1 MCIKKMK
8 MLFRTGTLLLFL
20 GMVPGLLGQE
30 LKKGAFILVSQKG
43 EVGFI
48 QQSGEEAP
56 RVGLG
61 QPIPPSY
68 TIFTGS
74 DGELVGLLS
83 NGTLLTLSADTRM
96 KVKTFDQEPF
106 DDGGRKL
113 SDLAGEP
120 SKSKVEIDLDIGS
133 LVVKTK
139 KLNKGSVFDIN
150 SPVGVAGIRGTE
162 FQMES
167 MPGQGVQ
174 LDVTESTVAFTPPGG
189 GNSIP
194 VSQGSGLTVP
204 TNGVPQMRP
213 VNPVTAQKI
222 ESSNQA
228 ATEATQN
235 VSLGEVT
242 AAMEQ
247 VENESD
253 AGTEEQST
261 DESAEESTEESADE
275 PQEEESVQE
284 DTEGSEETESVEEVE
299 SVEETESS
307 DDADTEVQKK
317 EDAEEQPASE
327 EMVAESE
334 NSDTSSDTAEGF
346 SKADEESSTV
356 ETKEENTQVSQDT
369 STSSGAE
376 AESGSAE
383 QSAGS
388 QGGGNQGGAQEVES
402 PVVAEV
408 VPEKK
413 SASPAPEPKQAT
425 PAPEPKKAAVLTP
438 AKQQNAPSQDTA
450 QLLENN
456 PEFKRRQEVA
466 KFGMDESQ
474 VEQYSTLSPAFQDRV
489 KSEDPAVVN
498 RLFNESE
505 FQASRVENFYGYSKE
520 TRELMLGLDD
530 SYMFGLLDE
539 DFSDLVLSEALSI
552 NLSRGQVER
561 YDQLERGAQLEIGA
575 ENSAVVTRLFG
586 ETNFNPGRV
595 ENFYGYSKD
604 TRELMLGLDDEIF
617 FTLLDEQ
624 FDEELLNESLTKMNI
639 DFSNP
644 SNLPPSEPEG
654 PFAERLRTLSDR
666 LKESGNG
673 WVMDELLEMSGGEL
687 TEEWIRVGEVAEVLL
702 RHSLVDELNPAD
714 AFQTSEVLS
723 NPFYTDISS
732 MFDELK
738 LDQLVKGDG
747 VIIGASH
754 LIVPHN
760 SLALNPYFGDGVSEV
775 IISASES
782 LSFEGDISWD
792 VPTGTEDARLVV
804 MSAGEL
810 NIMEGSTLESAT
822 SDLILS
828 TREDLVLNQVNLNA
842 AREVVIRGMRDV
854 ILNNVHIGAGNLAKI
869 KARRNLDANG
879 LTFRQDIGKI
889 VMEATTLR
897 LKNIDFPGSAQVRLN
912 SLKGGIDGRYPN
924 FGNVSAGQQIGR
936 VNFIENVKS
945 GGNILNNRAAFD
957 QHGKNIQIGKI
968 ANP

>member
-1 MCIKKMK
+1 
-8 MLFRTGTLLLFL
+8 
-20 GMVPGLLGQE
+20 
-30 LKKGAFILVSQKG
+30 
-43 EVGFI
+43 
-48 QQSGEEAP
+48 
-56 RVGLG
+56 
-61 QPIPPSY
+61 
-68 TIFTGS
+68 
-74 DGELVGLLS
+74 
-83 NGTLLTLSADTRM
+83 
-96 KVKTFDQEPF
+96 
-106 DDGGRKL
+106 
-113 SDLAGEP
+113 
-120 SKSKVEIDLDIGS
+120 
-133 LVVKTK
+133 
-139 KLNKGSVFDIN
+139 
-150 SPVGVAGIRGTE
+150 
-162 FQMES
+162 
-167 MPGQGVQ
+167 
-174 LDVTESTVAFTPPGG
+174 
-189 GNSIP
+189 
-194 VSQGSGLTVP
+194 
-204 TNGVPQMRP
+204 
-213 VNPVTAQKI
+213 
-222 ESSNQA
+222 
-228 ATEATQN
+228 
-235 VSLGEVT
+235 
-242 AAMEQ
+242 MEQ

-346 SKADEESSTV
+346 SKADEESTTV

-383 QSAGS
+383 QAAGS

-552 NLSRGQVER
+552 NLNRGQVER

-586 ETNFNPGRV
+586 ETNFNPARVENFYGYSKETRELMLGLDDSYMFGLLDADFSDLVLSEALSINLNRRQVERYDQLERGAQLEIGAENSAVVTRLFGEINFNPGRV
-595 ENFYGYSKD
+595 ENFYGYSKE

-747 VIIGASH
+747 VMIGASH

-854 ILNNVHIGAGNLAKI
+854 TLNNVHIGASNLAKI

>member
-1 MCIKKMK
+1 MCIKRMK

-56 RVGLG
+56 RVGVG

-120 SKSKVEIDLDIGS
+120 SKSKVEIDLDVGS

-139 KLNKGSVFDIN
+139 KLNKGSIFDIN

-189 GNSIP
+189 GKSIP

-253 AGTEEQST
+253 AGTEEQSA
-261 DESAEESTEESADE
+261 DESTEESTEETADE

-356 ETKEENTQVSQDT
+356 ETKEENTQVSQDA

-383 QSAGS
+383 QAAGS

-425 PAPEPKKAAVLTP
+425 PAAEPKKAAVLTP
-438 AKQQNAPSQDTA
+438 AKQQNAPSQDKA
-450 QLLENN
+450 QLLESN

-474 VEQYSTLSPAFQDRV
+474 VEQYSTLSPAFQERV
-489 KSEDPAVVN
+489 KSEDPAVVT

-505 FQASRVENFYGYSKE
+505 FQTSRVENFYGYSKE

-530 SYMFGLLDE
+530 SFMFGLLDA

-552 NLSRGQVER
+552 NLNRGQVER

-586 ETNFNPGRV
+586 EINFNPGRV
-595 ENFYGYSKD
+595 ENFYGYSKE

-702 RHSLVDELNPAD
+702 RHSVVDELNPAD
-714 AFQTSEVLS
+714 VFQTSEVLS
-723 NPFYTDISS
+723 NPFYSDISS

-747 VIIGASH
+747 VMIGASH
-754 LIVPHN
+754 LIVPYN
-760 SLALNPYFGDGVSEV
+760 SLALNPYFGDGVKEV
-775 IISASES
+775 VISASES

-792 VPTGTEDARLVV
+792 APTGTEDARLVV

-810 NIMEGSTLESAT
+810 NIQEGSTLESAT

-854 ILNNVHIGAGNLAKI
+854 TLNNVHIGASNLAKI

-897 LKNIDFPGSAQVRLN
+897 LRNIDFPGSAQVRLN

-924 FGNVSAGQQIGR
+924 FGNVSAAQQIGR

-945 GGNILNNRAAFD
+945 GGNILNNRATFD

>member
-1 MCIKKMK
+1 
-8 MLFRTGTLLLFL
+8 
-20 GMVPGLLGQE
+20 
-30 LKKGAFILVSQKG
+30 
-43 EVGFI
+43 
-48 QQSGEEAP
+48 
-56 RVGLG
+56 
-61 QPIPPSY
+61 
-68 TIFTGS
+68 
-74 DGELVGLLS
+74 
-83 NGTLLTLSADTRM
+83 
-96 KVKTFDQEPF
+96 
-106 DDGGRKL
+106 
-113 SDLAGEP
+113 
-120 SKSKVEIDLDIGS
+120 
-133 LVVKTK
+133 
-139 KLNKGSVFDIN
+139 
-150 SPVGVAGIRGTE
+150 
-162 FQMES
+162 
-167 MPGQGVQ
+167 
-174 LDVTESTVAFTPPGG
+174 
-189 GNSIP
+189 
-194 VSQGSGLTVP
+194 
-204 TNGVPQMRP
+204 
-213 VNPVTAQKI
+213 
-222 ESSNQA
+222 
-228 ATEATQN
+228 
-235 VSLGEVT
+235 
-242 AAMEQ
+242 
-247 VENESD
+247 
-253 AGTEEQST
+253 
-261 DESAEESTEESADE
+261 
-275 PQEEESVQE
+275 
-284 DTEGSEETESVEEVE
+284 
-299 SVEETESS
+299 
-307 DDADTEVQKK
+307 
-317 EDAEEQPASE
+317 
-327 EMVAESE
+327 
-334 NSDTSSDTAEGF
+334 
-346 SKADEESSTV
+346 
-356 ETKEENTQVSQDT
+356 
-369 STSSGAE
+369 
-376 AESGSAE
+376 
-383 QSAGS
+383 
-388 QGGGNQGGAQEVES
+388 
-402 PVVAEV
+402 
-408 VPEKK
+408 
-413 SASPAPEPKQAT
+413 
-425 PAPEPKKAAVLTP
+425 
-438 AKQQNAPSQDTA
+438 
-450 QLLENN
+450 
-456 PEFKRRQEVA
+456 
-466 KFGMDESQ
+466 
-474 VEQYSTLSPAFQDRV
+474 
-489 KSEDPAVVN
+489 
-498 RLFNESE
+498 
-505 FQASRVENFYGYSKE
+505 
-520 TRELMLGLDD
+520 
-530 SYMFGLLDE
+530 
-539 DFSDLVLSEALSI
+539 
-552 NLSRGQVER
+552 
-561 YDQLERGAQLEIGA
+561 
-575 ENSAVVTRLFG
+575 
-586 ETNFNPGRV
+586 
-595 ENFYGYSKD
+595 
-604 TRELMLGLDDEIF
+604 
-617 FTLLDEQ
+617 
-624 FDEELLNESLTKMNI
+624 LNESLTKMNI

-666 LKESGNG
+666 LKESENG